1 MLMHSKY
8 AAKEKRGINIVFVVL
23 CISLICQKDST
34 NALIA
39 FFYPSDKKYC
49 FMQMF
54 CCVKLGSTGIK

>member
-8 AAKEKRGINIVFVVL
+8 SAGDKSGLNIVFVVL
-23 CISLICQKDST
+23 CLSLICQKDSA

-49 FMQMF
+49 FMY
-54 CCVKLGSTGIK
+54 CGTSASYASLIK

>member
-1 MLMHSKY
+1 MLMDSKY
-8 AAKEKRGINIVFVVL
+8 AAKEKGGINVVFVVL
-23 CISLICQKDST
+23 CLSLICQKDSI

-54 CCVKLGSTGIK
+54 C